1 MTIHTVPMENN
12 LVVFKQGENTLYLF
26 NASARLI
33 WEYLAQG
40 HEREQT
46 CTLLAEQ
53 FDIAP
58 EIIMRDYDQ
67 ALSDWREKGLMTSE
81 ASDVKEN
88 TVSGNRA
95 DEDFA
100 LTNKA
105 VALRRRYTIFGVTL
119 EIGFQNADLEA
130 MVHPLC
136 AHLETDISKSER
148 RPDHVISFLLHNA
161 DYIVLTDGAEA
172 GSDPEVHQAIGILI
186 HEIICLI
193 HPQKNQMTVI
203 HASAVRNDT
212 CGIIFPALG
221 GSGKSTLTA
230 ALIRSGFD
238 YLGDDVV
245 PVENQHQHAVAVPLS
260 LCLKSGSWPVLSS
273 YYPELKETPA
283 YRRYYKDVKYI
294 HPPGVW
300 DADTQAGWPVKCLI
314 FPQYKQNNP
323 VSLQRIAP
331 TEALQRL
338 IDAGVWVSSE
348 PDDVRLFIDWIESL
362 PCYDLSFESLEEAIS
377 SVGEI
382 IQV

>member
-136 AHLETDISKSER
+136 A
-148 RPDHVISFLLHNA
+148 
-161 DYIVLTDGAEA
+161 
-172 GSDPEVHQAIGILI
+172 LI